1 MAVSSISSFLDSSK
15 NAYIRPSAL
24 ILLLWLILIYITYQ
38 QHWIWVSP
46 INSIEYGCFCPTL
59 FTPKILSLRYTH
71 SMTISSMHSSSF
83 KWHCSLGLQ
92 AFVLQYSTWEMR
104 SVVEI
109 AVGFRIYIKVSG
121 IATSVVLIN
130 LDHIVMEATLD
141 RKQGPRRYHNKLI
154 NCRFELIQTN
164 STAKD
169 HMFI

>member
-1 MAVSSISSFLDSSK
+1 
-15 NAYIRPSAL
+15 
-24 ILLLWLILIYITYQ
+24 
-38 QHWIWVSP
+38 
-46 INSIEYGCFCPTL
+46 
-59 FTPKILSLRYTH
+59 
-71 SMTISSMHSSSF
+71 
-83 KWHCSLGLQ
+83 
-92 AFVLQYSTWEMR
+92 MR

-130 LDHIVMEATLD
+130 LDHIAMEATPG